1 MSRSFLSV
9 VKLLVVYFAG
19 RTYQITFSFSA
30 KNPITDLEKM
40 NAKFEF
46 IPGKMDTHHCNGEL
60 VLLEKDRLEILSN
73 GNLFTEN
80 DGLVQIYDEGFCV
93 DTIAV
98 SGRFSN
104 ISAMKCQHVTP
115 TKKCTNDRR
124 NMSSESNNNNSCFRD
139 DLERNFRIAYSVIG
153 GMSLVITFFIYN
165 GIENDF

>member
-1 MSRSFLSV
+1 MCDEALIQSKFL
-9 VKLLVVYFAG
+9 FAG
-19 RTYQITFSFSA
+19 RTYPTTFSFSD
-30 KNPITDLEKM
+30 KNLITDLKRM

-46 IPGKMDTHHCNGEL
+46 IPGKMDTENCNGEL

-80 DGLVQIYDEGFCV
+80 DGLVQIYDQGFCV

-104 ISAMKCQHVTP
+104 ISAMKCQHVMP
-115 TKKCTNDRR
+115 TKSCTNDRR

-139 DLERNFRIAYSVIG
+139 DLERKFRIAYSVIG
-153 GMSLVITFFIYN
+153 GLSLVITFFIYN
-165 GIENDF
+165 GIESNF

>member
-1 MSRSFLSV
+1 MSNFGWEFLIT
-9 VKLLVVYFAG
+9 G
-19 RTYQITFSFSA
+19 RTYQIIFSFSA
-30 KNPITDLEKM
+30 KNPIKGLEKV

-46 IPGKMDTHHCNGEL
+46 VPGKMDTHHCNGEL

-80 DGLVQIYDEGFCV
+80 DGIVQIYDQGFCV

-104 ISAMKCQHVTP
+104 ISAMKCQHVMP
-115 TKKCTNDRR
+115 TKSCTNDRR

-139 DLERNFRIAYSVIG
+139 DLERKFRIAYSVIG
-153 GMSLVITFFIYN
+153 GLSLVITFFYLQWYK
-165 GIENDF
+165 E